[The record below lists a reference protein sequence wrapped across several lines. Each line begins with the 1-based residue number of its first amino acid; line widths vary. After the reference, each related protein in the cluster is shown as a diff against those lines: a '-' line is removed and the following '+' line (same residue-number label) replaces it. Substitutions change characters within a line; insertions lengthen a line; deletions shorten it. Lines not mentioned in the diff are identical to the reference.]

1 VGAGIDTTD
10 PHREKARLSSTCETA
25 RCRGTMAVEFVEI
38 TKDTVRA
45 VCKLD
50 AGDGGRQVAPNAVS
64 IAQAH
69 FHPEAWFRAI
79 HADGEL
85 AGFLML
91 WDPSQ
96 VQASE
101 DPRFILWR
109 FMIDAR
115 LQRRGFGRAA
125 LALAFEQVRAR
136 GGDALHLTHVKDVE
150 DAARLYRS
158 LGFVYTGV
166 EEDGELWMVRR
177 LC

>member
-1 VGAGIDTTD
+1 
-10 PHREKARLSSTCETA
+10 
-25 RCRGTMAVEFVEI
+25 
-38 TKDTVRA
+38 
-45 VCKLD
+45 
-50 AGDGGRQVAPNAVS
+50 
-64 IAQAH
+64 
-69 FHPEAWFRAI
+69 
-79 HADGEL
+79 
-85 AGFLML
+85 
-91 WDPSQ
+91 